1 MIIKTVQD
9 ALDWFNLNKQ
19 GYKEDYIAI
28 IKLQALINRTEE
40 PRAIEN
46 KDILEL
52 QKTINQMSKGEK
64 NMIFLRVDL
73 DCNYE
78 HAKEIQKDLNEQ
90 FFHDTDVEVQV
101 KAFEKESMSGHKYYQ
116 YALVFTKPEDDD

>member
-40 PRAIEN
+40 PKAIEN

-64 NMIFLRVDL
+64 NMNFLRVDL

-90 FFHDTDVEVQV
+90 FFYDTDVEVQV

>member
-9 ALDWFNLNKQ
+9 ALDWFNLTKQ

-64 NMIFLRVDL
+64 NMNFLRVDL

-78 HAKEIQKDLNEQ
+78 HAKEIQKDLNEL
-90 FFHDTDVEVQV
+90 FFHDTDVKVQV

>member
-9 ALDWFNLNKQ
+9 ALDWFNLTKQ

-101 KAFEKESMSGHKYYQ
+101 KAFEKK
-116 YALVFTKPEDDD
+116 A